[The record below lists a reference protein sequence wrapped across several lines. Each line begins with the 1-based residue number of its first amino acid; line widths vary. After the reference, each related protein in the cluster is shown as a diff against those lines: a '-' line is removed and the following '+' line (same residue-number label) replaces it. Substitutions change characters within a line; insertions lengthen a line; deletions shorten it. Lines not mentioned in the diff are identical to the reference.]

1 MAKEKELK
9 TNAMRMLD
17 KLNIPYKTYTYEND
31 GTCVDG
37 LSVATMLN
45 QDPEQ
50 VFKTLVTKAN
60 TNYYV
65 FVVPVAYELDLK
77 KCARAVNE
85 KSVEMIHVKDLVTI
99 TGYVRGGCS
108 PIGMKKEFVTTFHE
122 TAEIFDS
129 IIFSGGKIGLQLEVS
144 VNDLHSFPKFQFK
157 DIVKN

>member
-9 TNAMRMLD
+9 TNAMRILE
-17 KLNIPYKTYTYEND
+17 KLNIAYQTYTYDND

-37 LSVATMLN
+37 LTVATTLN

-60 TNYYV
+60 GNYYV

-85 KSVEMIHVKDLVTI
+85 KSVEMIPVKDLVSI

-108 PIGMKKEFVTTFHE
+108 PIGMRKEFTTTFHE

-144 VNDLHSFPKFQFK
+144 VTDLRKFPKFQFA
-157 DIVKN
+157 DIVKD